1 MRGASKTLNVTKGQA
16 MSPIVRSESL
26 LANDV
31 EKAATSKS
39 LYGDHKARISSNTSG
54 IHDRVRLNA
63 YKNIFPSLRGKN
75 VLHLGCGMGLVSMM
89 MSRAAAKHV
98 VAIDNSAIVD
108 CAAVVAEQNNIK
120 NIEFFRGTVQELAE
134 AKKLPIEKF
143 DVILCEWIG
152 SFLTNE
158 AILKDLLYSRDHL
171 LVEGGKVVNAAD
183 EGAASGEKPAIC
195 PDRSSIHVVGISDFA
210 YYQDTVEYW
219 DNVYGFKMS
228 AMKRLVTEEAST
240 GTINRNSVLTTSCLA
255 HTVDVM
261 TLTEEQRKSYSFNYS
276 LRAEKKGIIN
286 YLTFFVDC
294 RFNNPIDPGASFV
307 IGFNAGSSNP
317 YTEVSI
323 PLQDTLPVLP
333 KDTISG
339 TVTVTNKEKVTQIEL
354 TAVCESGKV
363 TVETKGTYYFT
374 F

>member
-1 MRGASKTLNVTKGQA
+1 MRGAGKKLNVTKGQTLA
-16 MSPIVRSESL
+16 PLVLNESL
-26 LANDV
+26 LATDT
-31 EKAATSKS
+31 EKHATSKS
-39 LYGDHKARISSNTSG
+39 LYGDHKARISSNTG
-54 IHDRVRLNA
+54 AIHDRVRMNA
-63 YKNIFPSLRGKN
+63 YKNIFPSLRGKT

-89 MSRAAAKHV
+89 MGRAAAKQV
-98 VAIDNSAIVD
+98 VAVDNSAIVD
-108 CAAVVAEQNNIK
+108 CAAIVAEQNKIANVQ
-120 NIEFFRGTVQELAE
+120 FLRGTVEELVAS
-134 AKKLPIEKF
+134 KQMPVEKF

-158 AILKDLLYSRDHL
+158 SILKDLLYSRDNL
-171 LVEGGKVVNAAD
+171 LVAGGQVVNAA
-183 EGAASGEKPAIC
+183 EGAEANKPAIC
-195 PDRSSIHVVGISDFA
+195 PDRSSIHVVGISDFP

-228 AMKRLVTEEAST
+228 AMKRLVLEEAST

-276 LRAEKKGIIN
+276 LRAEKKGIVN

-307 IGFNAGSSNP
+307 IGFNAGTQANP
-317 YTEVSI
+317 WTEVSI
-323 PLQDTLPVLP
+323 PLQDTLPVMP

-339 TVTVTNKEKVTQIEL
+339 TVTVTNKDKVTQIEL
-354 TAVCESGKV
+354 TAVCEGANAS
-363 TVETKGTYYFT
+363 VETKGTYYYT